1 MDRGPRQTTV
11 LQRFKHKHGTSY
23 ARKQGRIQGMRGTG
37 KNRDQPEEAHTDQ
50 IYSN

>member
-1 MDRGPRQTTV
+1 MHNPRGVTGKVQEIP
-11 LQRFKHKHGTSY
+11 GTSY